1 MKRRTLM
8 TAMPAMLLLSLPV
21 WAELTKEDVVQ
32 IIRAELEPVKLAIA
46 EMRGEIKAI
55 RAEMAAKDDIIALQR
70 ETSSKFVWLLAA
82 LIGEWATLI
91 AAIVTIPYLYGRADR
106 ERVKELEAR
115 LREEEK
121 RIEEIAA
128 SVEALKAVLQR
139 EEKLREEAQKL
150 AQERPEFAE
159 AFKRIGLL

>member
-1 MKRRTLM
+1 MKRWALI
-8 TAMPAMLLLSLPV
+8 TAISAILLSLPV
-21 WAELTKEDVVQ
+21 WAELTKEDVLQ
-32 IIRAELEPVKLAIA
+32 IIRAELEPIKLQ
-46 EMRGEIKAI
+46 
-55 RAEMAAKDDIIALQR
+55 MAKLEGKVATKDDIHELYRWFIIAWI
-70 ETSSKFVWLLAA
+70 TIILAIFA
-82 LIGEWATLI
+82 
-91 AAIVTIPYLYGRADR
+91 IPYLYGRADR

-121 RIEEIAA
+121 RIEEVIA

-150 AQERPEFAE
+150 AQEKPEFAE

>member
-1 MKRRTLM
+1 MKRRALITV
-8 TAMPAMLLLSLPV
+8 MLAIFFSLPV

-32 IIRAELEPVKLAIA
+32 IIRAELEPVKLQ
-46 EMRGEIKAI
+46 
-55 RAEMAAKDDIIALQR
+55 MARIESKMATKDDIVTTRDEIAKVR
-70 ETSSKFVWLLAA
+70 DEVSSLYRWFILSWITIILAIFA
-82 LIGEWATLI
+82 
-91 AAIVTIPYLYGRADR
+91 IPYLYGRADR
-106 ERVKELEAR
+106 ERIKELETR

-121 RIEEIAA
+121 RIEEVVA